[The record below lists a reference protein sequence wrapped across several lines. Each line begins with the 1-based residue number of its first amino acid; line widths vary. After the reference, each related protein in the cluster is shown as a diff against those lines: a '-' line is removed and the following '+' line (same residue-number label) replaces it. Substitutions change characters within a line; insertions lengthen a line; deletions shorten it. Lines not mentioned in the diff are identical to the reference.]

1 MKQTTKLF
9 FILTIAAALAVQA
22 QAQTSNLV
30 TTLVMEFKSA
40 QNLTTPVLP
49 VGGQYFFIVT
59 GRYGTSSDERGQTMS
74 DSAYTTVITTNLD
87 QAHNSNHLWQWNGS
101 TTNRPTPDVYQK
113 GHIYRFDFTGRGAA
127 EVLTFTDA
135 DYKDNAGS
143 LTFQLFQSESTTQTE
158 PPIPSE
164 PAIQPQPT
172 VALLRAVRPSFSNLN
187 LGKNYQLQV
196 SSDLNTWTNQ
206 GATFSATNS
215 SMAYPQY
222 WDVDNWSQLFF
233 RLQVAP

>member
-1 MKQTTKLF
+1 
-9 FILTIAAALAVQA
+9 
-22 QAQTSNLV
+22 
-30 TTLVMEFKSA
+30 
-40 QNLTTPVLP
+40 
-49 VGGQYFFIVT
+49 
-59 GRYGTSSDERGQTMS
+59 MS
-74 DSAYTTVITTNLD
+74 DSAYTTFITTTLD
-87 QAHNSNHLWQWNGS
+87 QTHTSNHLWQWNGA

-113 GHIYRFDFTGRGAA
+113 GHAYRFDFTGRGAA

-143 LTFQLFQSESTTQTE
+143 LTFELYQ
-158 PPIPSE
+158 SE
-164 PAIQPQPT
+164 PAIQSGPT
-172 VALLRAVRPSFSNLN
+172 VALSRAIRPSFSNLN